1 MELLGPNV
9 IRESLSKLANEIENL
24 SKNGSALEQSIAMNR
39 RKNGLLSKDV
49 QELKRRT
56 DDQTNLLNREENKI
70 FKNARELAEIE
81 DEINQIEVELVEMTA
96 EKTNLQN
103 ELNSRIETIKEG
115 ELLLGL
121 YEGCVGIFK

>member
-1 MELLGPNV
+1 MELLGPNA

>member
-1 MELLGPNV
+1 MDLLAPHA

-70 FKNARELAEIE
+70 FKHARELAEIE

-103 ELNSRIETIKEG
+103 ELNSRIETVKEG

-121 YEGCVGIFK
+121 YEGCVGLFK